1 MKPTLGWTMLS
12 REEMRQ
18 VERSLANGEQ
28 DTRDEIGF
36 LLIHQGFADRF
47 FPGTSVL
54 HTRIRYALFVPW
66 IYDCLAQTRRRGRD
80 MESTLRDQLLT
91 LARRLKNLG
100 REKTGVIGGD
110 VVQFNRLSSQP
121 PDRVYWTALK
131 TWGLLLP
138 QIDSSSDALRR
149 IEARMNRAAQDD
161 DGGQLD
167 DFETTEVF
175 AGLVPPP
182 ARWDD
187 PDAPLNFELAPRERN
202 FLREKLR
209 NVRRPDGELSLLA
222 RLVIRKATFTLE
234 PGSPLPAGLDEY
246 ADATDLEA
254 LAVARDAAHLAAI
267 GRMVYGAL
275 VETLRQE
282 EGVSTK
288 RTFRERLVEGF
299 AAHGRAA
306 KRCDLAVVERF
317 VPKMSAAVRKVLR
330 QTQEFVQAGAPADFQ
345 TLRSCY
351 RDAEVDR
358 KTIRRARLSESAH
371 AKDRRHDWE
380 PDRHK
385 TPPLHYRWG
394 IVHDVLEDLHG

>member
-1 MKPTLGWTMLS
+1 MLS
-12 REEMRQ
+12 REEMRH

-66 IYDCLAQTRRRGRD
+66 IYESLVQTRRRGRD
-80 MESTLRDQLLT
+80 LESTLRDQLLD

-100 REKTGVIGGD
+100 SEKTGVIGGD
-110 VVQFNRLSSQP
+110 VVQLNRLSSQP

-149 IEARMNRAAQDD
+149 IEARMSRAPQDD
-161 DGGQLD
+161 DGEQLD

-175 AGLVPPP
+175 AGLVNQP
-182 ARWDD
+182 ARWDE
-187 PDAPLNFELAPRERN
+187 PNTPLNFALDARERN

-209 NVRRPDGELSLLA
+209 NVRRPDDDLSLLA
-222 RLVIRKATFTLE
+222 RLVIGKATFALE

-254 LAVARDAAHLAAI
+254 LTVARDAAHLAAI

-275 VETLRQE
+275 VETLREE
-282 EGVSTK
+282 EGVSSR

-299 AAHGRAA
+299 ANHGRAS
-306 KRCDLAVVERF
+306 KRCDLVVVERF
-317 VPKMSAAVRKVLR
+317 VPKMSAAVRNVLR
-330 QTQEFVQAGAPADFQ
+330 QTQDFIRAGNPADFY
-345 TLRSCY
+345 TLLSCY

-358 KTIRRARLSESAH
+358 KTIRRARLAESAH
-371 AKDRRHDWE
+371 AKDRRHEWE

-394 IVHDVLEDLHG
+394 IVHDVLTDLHG

>member
-1 MKPTLGWTMLS
+1 MLS

-66 IYDCLAQTRRRGRD
+66 VYDCLTQTRRRGRD
-80 MESTLRDQLLT
+80 LESTLRDQLLT
-91 LARRLKNLG
+91 LARRLQNLG
-100 REKTGVIGGD
+100 QEKTGVIGGG
-110 VVQFNRLSSQP
+110 VLQFNRLSSQP

-149 IEARMNRAAQDD
+149 IESRMNRAPQDD

-202 FLREKLR
+202 FLREKIR

-306 KRCDLAVVERF
+306 KRCDLALVERF

-330 QTQEFVQAGAPADFQ
+330 RTQEFVQAGAPADFQ

-351 RDAEVDR
+351 RDAEVER
-358 KTIRRARLSESAH
+358 KSIRRARLAESAH

-394 IVHDVLEDLHG
+394 IVHDVLEDLRG

>member
-1 MKPTLGWTMLS
+1 MKSVLGWTMLS

-66 IYDCLAQTRRRGRD
+66 IYESLVQARRRGRD
-80 MESTLRDQLLT
+80 LESTLRDQLLD

-110 VVQFNRLSSQP
+110 VLQLNRLSSQP

-149 IEARMNRAAQDD
+149 IEARMSRVPQDD

-175 AGLVPPP
+175 AGLVSQP

-187 PDAPLNFELAPRERN
+187 PNTPLNFDLNVQERD

-209 NVRRPDGELSLLA
+209 NVRRPDDELSLLA
-222 RLVIRKATFTLE
+222 RLVVRKATFVLE
-234 PGSPLPAGLDEY
+234 PGLPLPAGLDEY
-246 ADATDLEA
+246 ADETDLEA

-275 VETLRQE
+275 VETLREE
-282 EGVSTK
+282 EGVSIT
-288 RTFRERLVEGF
+288 RTFRERLVEWF
-299 AAHGRAA
+299 SNHGRAA
-306 KRCDLAVVERF
+306 KRCDLVVVDRF
-317 VPKMSAAVRKVLR
+317 VPKMPAAVRNVLR
-330 QTQEFVQAGAPADFQ
+330 QTQDFIRAGNPAGFH

-358 KTIRRARLSESAH
+358 KTIRRARLADSAH
-371 AKDRRHDWE
+371 AKDRRFEWE

-394 IVHDVLEDLHG
+394 IVHDMLADLQG

>member
-1 MKPTLGWTMLS
+1 MLS

-66 IYDCLAQTRRRGRD
+66 VYDCLTQTRRRGRD
-80 MESTLRDQLLT
+80 LESTLRDQLLT
-91 LARRLKNLG
+91 LARRLQNLG
-100 REKTGVIGGD
+100 QEKTGVIGGG
-110 VVQFNRLSSQP
+110 VLQFNRLSSQP

-149 IEARMNRAAQDD
+149 IESRMNRAPQDD

-175 AGLVPPP
+175 AGLVAPPT
-182 ARWDD
+182 RWDD

-202 FLREKLR
+202 FLREKIR

-306 KRCDLAVVERF
+306 KRCDLALVERF

-330 QTQEFVQAGAPADFQ
+330 RTQEFVQAGAPADFQ

-351 RDAEVDR
+351 RDAEVER
-358 KTIRRARLSESAH
+358 KSIRRARLAESAH

-394 IVHDVLEDLHG
+394 IVHDVLEDLRG

>member
-1 MKPTLGWTMLS
+1 MLS
-12 REEMRQ
+12 RDEMRQ
-18 VERSLANGEQ
+18 VERSLANSEQ

-66 IYDCLAQTRRRGRD
+66 IYEGLVQSRRRGRD
-80 MESTLRDQLLT
+80 LQSTLRDNLLN

-100 REKTGVIGGD
+100 HEKKGVIGGD
-110 VVQFNRLSSQP
+110 VVDQNRLSSQP

-138 QIDSSSDALRR
+138 HVDSSGDALRR
-149 IEARMNRAAQDD
+149 LAARLNRAAQDD

-167 DFETTEVF
+167 DSESTEVF
-175 AGLVPPP
+175 SGLVPPP
-182 ARWDD
+182 TRWDD
-187 PDAPLNFELAPRERN
+187 LNTGLTFALDTRERN

-222 RLVIRKATFTLE
+222 RLVIRKAAFPLE
-234 PGSPLPAGLDEY
+234 PDSVLPAGLDEY
-246 ADATDLEA
+246 ADESDKEA
-254 LAVARDAAHLAAI
+254 LPISRDAAHLAAI

-275 VETLRQE
+275 VETLREE
-282 EGVSTK
+282 EGVSSDN
-288 RTFRERLVEGF
+288 TFRDRLVEGF
-299 AAHGRAA
+299 ACHGRAA
-306 KRCDLAVVERF
+306 KRCDLAAVERF
-317 VPKMSAAVRKVLR
+317 VPKMSASVRAVLR
-330 QTQEFVQAGAPADFQ
+330 QTQDFVKAGAPADFYK
-345 TLRSCY
+345 LRQCY

-358 KTIRRARLSESAH
+358 KTIRRARLAESAH
-371 AKDRRHDWE
+371 AKDRRYEWQ

-385 TPPLHYRWG
+385 TPPLHYRWY
-394 IVHDVLEDLHG
+394 IVHDLLGDLHG

>member
-66 IYDCLAQTRRRGRD
+66 IYDSLVQTRRRGRD
-80 MESTLRDQLLT
+80 LDSTLRDQLLV
-91 LARRLKNLG
+91 LARRLKNFG

-131 TWGLLLP
+131 TWALMLP
-138 QIDSSSDALRR
+138 EVDSSSDALRR
-149 IEARMNRAAQDD
+149 IEARMSRSPRDD
-161 DGGQLD
+161 DGAQLD
-167 DFETTEVF
+167 DFENTEVF

-182 ARWDD
+182 AHWSD
-187 PDAPLNFELAPRERN
+187 PSAPLNFELAPRERN
-202 FLREKLR
+202 YLREKLR

-222 RLVIRKATFTLE
+222 RLVVRKATFALE
-234 PGSPLPAGLDEY
+234 PDSVLPADLDDY
-246 ADATDLEA
+246 ADPTDQEA
-254 LAVARDAAHLAAI
+254 LTVARDAAHLAAI

-275 VETLRQE
+275 VEMLRQE
-282 EGVSTK
+282 EGVSTES
-288 RTFRERLVEGF
+288 TFRDRLVEGF
-299 AAHGRAA
+299 ATHGLAA
-306 KRCDLAVVERF
+306 KRCNLIAIERF
-317 VPKMSAAVRKVLR
+317 IPKIPSAVRKVLR
-330 QTQEFVQAGAPADFQ
+330 QTQEFIEAGDPTGIHA
-345 TLRSCY
+345 LRTCY

-358 KTIRRARLSESAH
+358 KTSRRARLGESAH
-371 AKDRRHDWE
+371 AKDRRHEWE

-394 IVHDVLEDLHG
+394 IVHDMLEDLRA

>member
-1 MKPTLGWTMLS
+1 MLS

-80 MESTLRDQLLT
+80 MESSLRDQLLT
-91 LARRLKNLG
+91 LARRLKALG
-100 REKTGVIGGD
+100 LEKTGVIGGD

-149 IEARMNRAAQDD
+149 IEARMSRAPQDD

-167 DFETTEVF
+167 DSETTEVF

-182 ARWDD
+182 AHWGD
-187 PDAPLNFELAPRERN
+187 PDAPLNFELAPHERI
-202 FLREKLR
+202 FLREKLS

-254 LAVARDAAHLAAI
+254 LVVARDAAHLAAI

-288 RTFRERLVEGF
+288 CTFRERLVEGF

-330 QTQEFVQAGAPADFQ
+330 QTQEFVKAGVPADFQ

-394 IVHDVLEDLHG
+394 IVHDVLEDLRG

>member
-66 IYDCLAQTRRRGRD
+66 IYDSLVQTRRRGRD
-80 MESTLRDQLLT
+80 LESTLRDQLLT

-100 REKTGVIGGD
+100 HEKTGVIGGD
-110 VVQFNRLSSQP
+110 VVQLNRLSSQP

-149 IEARMNRAAQDD
+149 IEARMHRAPQDD

-167 DFETTEVF
+167 DSETTEVF
-175 AGLVPPP
+175 AGLVTQPT
-182 ARWDD
+182 RWDD
-187 PDAPLNFELAPRERN
+187 PNTPLNFALDARERN

-222 RLVIRKATFTLE
+222 RLVIGKATFAVE
-234 PGSPLPAGLDEY
+234 PGSPLPAGLDKY
-246 ADATDLEA
+246 ADAADMEA
-254 LAVARDAAHLAAI
+254 LSVARDAAHLAAI

-275 VETLRQE
+275 VEALRNE
-282 EGVSTK
+282 EGVSTEH
-288 RTFRERLVEGF
+288 TFRDRLVEGF
-299 AAHGRAA
+299 ATHGRAA
-306 KRCDLAVVERF
+306 KCCDLAVVERF
-317 VPKMSAAVRKVLR
+317 VPKMSPAVRKVLR
-330 QTQEFVQAGAPADFQ
+330 LTQEFVRAGVPAAFH

-358 KTIRRARLSESAH
+358 KTIRRARLAESAH
-371 AKDRRHDWE
+371 AKDRRHEWE

-385 TPPLHYRWG
+385 TPPLHYRWS
-394 IVHDVLEDLHG
+394 IVHDVLEDLRG